1 MHRPIPSGKLV
12 RIKTEVETEGLS
24 RECGLLVTSWG
35 EKKKE
40 QEAMASSQEP
50 LKEST
55 PCI

>member
-40 QEAMASSQEP
+40 HEAMASSQEP